1 MSQYEV
7 AYENRFLK
15 DLRRHRGLRKQIQ
28 QHIAQVLVDPYQG
41 TERLGRIPGGLDLR
55 GCRSVRVTRNFR
67 ILFVICEE
75 CRQVPECQFC
85 FCEGLPDKT
94 VVFLTVGP
102 HEKAYLL
109 REAQEELYT
118 VSSGKLPA
126 MKP

>member
-7 AYENRFLK
+7 AYESRFLK
-15 DLRRHRGLRKQIQ
+15 DLRRYWGLRKQIQ
-28 QHIAQVLVDPYQG
+28 QHITQVLVDPYQG

-55 GCRSVRVTRNFR
+55 GCRSERVTRNFR

-75 CRQVPECQFC
+75 CRQVPECQVC

-94 VVFLTVGP
+94 VVFFTVGP

-109 REAQEELYT
+109 RETEEELYT
-118 VSSGKLPA
+118 VSSSKS
-126 MKP
+126 